1 MAPRAVRR
9 IVPRRNIFARLTNPR
24 GPGTLALMC
33 PVGVRRD
40 TSPERAGRMLA
51 SSNLNKGA
59 GQNASRL
66 STNLVNIFKVWHFDN
81 PVNGLFMGLEKREA
95 DRSRRRS
102 SCKRSHTPRR
112 RGGTADLSGAAPGG
126 GRRRVAPL
134 GGVRAGMA
142 FKGLEDHYGR
152 RKVHIGCVAT
162 FNGICGTFQQV
173 SAVPSDTGAW

>member
-1 MAPRAVRR
+1 MTLPSASFTDAISLP
-9 IVPRRNIFARLTNPR
+9 PPTSLTPW
-24 GPGTLALMC
+24 C
-33 PVGVRRD
+33 
-40 TSPERAGRMLA
+40 A
-51 SSNLNKGA
+51 S
-59 GQNASRL
+59 
-66 STNLVNIFKVWHFDN
+66 
-81 PVNGLFMGLEKREA
+81 
-95 DRSRRRS
+95 
-102 SCKRSHTPRR
+102 
-112 RGGTADLSGAAPGG
+112 APGG